1 MASATFDAHPRGILR
16 GPGGPSTS
24 PHGGKTRVTFLGPQP
39 NPHIPHA
46 RSHKEAA
53 LGAPLDAPL
62 DVYDTAIERTEKFLA
77 NYARGVADRSVED

>member
-1 MASATFDAHPRGILR
+1 MASATFDAHPRGVLR

-24 PHGGKTRVTFLGPQP
+24 PHGGKGRVTFLGPQP

-53 LGAPLDAPL
+53 LGAPLD
-62 DVYDTAIERTEKFLA
+62 VYDTAIERTEKFLS
-77 NYARGVADRSVED
+77 NYARGVANRSVED